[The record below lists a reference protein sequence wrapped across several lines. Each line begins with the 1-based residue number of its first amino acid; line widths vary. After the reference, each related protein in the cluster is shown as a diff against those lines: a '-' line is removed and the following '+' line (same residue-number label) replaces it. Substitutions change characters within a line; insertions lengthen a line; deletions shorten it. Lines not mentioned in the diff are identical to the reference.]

1 MANRDSPPHS
11 TASDVKEEGGEKQE
25 SGESARGADAE
36 PEPLVMGKPDRVVAG
51 SPGVAFLFTAST
63 ISSPTPALR
72 PVATEVRKDPYFPLC
87 PAIESRAGPP

>member
-1 MANRDSPPHS
+1 
-11 TASDVKEEGGEKQE
+11 
-25 SGESARGADAE
+25 
-36 PEPLVMGKPDRVVAG
+36 MGKPDRVVAG

-63 ISSPTPALR
+63 MSSPTPALR